1 MIGIDLGTTFS
12 AAAYLDPD
20 GNPQLVSNS
29 RGARLTPSVVMEEDD
44 GTVVVGED
52 ARESMVLM

>member
-20 GNPQLVSNS
+20 GNPQLVSTQRS
-29 RGARLTPSVVMEEDD
+29 
-44 GTVVVGED
+44 TVLL
-52 ARESMVLM
+52 R

>member
-52 ARESMVLM
+52 AESPWC